1 MTTKLKT
8 KMAEHNELGKLG
20 EKLAKDFLAAK
31 GYQILEQNWVCGHKE
46 IDIIAMDGKELVIVE
61 VKTRRVMCLVEPEE
75 TVDKYKQCFLI
86 WAAEAY
92 IERNNLDVDVRFDI
106 VAIVIDKNNEHRIDH
121 IENAFYP
128 MLSR

>member
-1 MTTKLKT
+1 
-8 KMAEHNELGKLG
+8 MAEHNELGKLG
-20 EKLAKDFLAAK
+20 EKLAKDYLVAK

-61 VKTRRVMCLVEPEE
+61 VRTRRVQCLVDPEE
-75 TVDKYKQCFLI
+75 TVDKYKQRFLI

-121 IENAFYP
+121 IEDAFYP

>member
-1 MTTKLKT
+1 
-8 KMAEHNELGKLG
+8 MAEHNELGRLG
-20 EKLAKDFLAAK
+20 EQLARDFLIAK

-61 VKTRRVMCLVEPEE
+61 VKTRRVTFLVEPEE
-75 TVDKYKQCFLI
+75 TVDKYKQRFLI
-86 WAAEAY
+86 WATESY
-92 IERNNLDVDVRFDI
+92 VERNNLDVDVRFDI

-128 MLSR
+128 MLRR

>member
-1 MTTKLKT
+1 
-8 KMAEHNELGKLG
+8 MAEHNELGHLG
-20 EKLAKDFLAAK
+20 EKLAKDFLLAK

-61 VKTRRVMCLVEPEE
+61 VRTRRVQCLVEPEE
-75 TVDKYKQCFLI
+75 TVDKYKQRFLI

>member
-1 MTTKLKT
+1 
-8 KMAEHNELGKLG
+8 MAEHNELGRLG
-20 EKLAKDFLAAK
+20 EQLARDFLIAK

-61 VKTRRVMCLVEPEE
+61 VKTRRVTFLVEPEE
-75 TVDKYKQCFLI
+75 TVDKYKQRFLI

-128 MLSR
+128 MLRR

>member
-1 MTTKLKT
+1 
-8 KMAEHNELGKLG
+8 MAEHNELGKLG
-20 EKLAKDFLAAK
+20 EQLARDFLIAK

-61 VKTRRVMCLVEPEE
+61 VRARRVQCLIDPEE
-75 TVDKYKQCFLI
+75 TVDKYKQRFLI

-106 VAIVIDKNNEHRIDH
+106 VAIVIDKNNEHRIEH
-121 IENAFYP
+121 IEDAFYP
-128 MLSR
+128 MLSH

>member
-1 MTTKLKT
+1 
-8 KMAEHNELGKLG
+8 MAEHNELGKLG
-20 EKLAKDFLAAK
+20 EKLAKDYLVAK

-61 VKTRRVMCLVEPEE
+61 VRTRRVQCLVEPEE
-75 TVDKYKQCFLI
+75 TVDKYKQRFLI

-121 IENAFYP
+121 IEDAFYP
-128 MLSR
+128 MLSRR

>member
-1 MTTKLKT
+1 
-8 KMAEHNELGKLG
+8 MAEHNELGKLG
-20 EKLAKDFLAAK
+20 EKLAKDYLVAK

-46 IDIIAMDGKELVIVE
+46 IDIIAMDDKELVIVE
-61 VKTRRVMCLVEPEE
+61 VRTRRVQCLVEPEE
-75 TVDKYKQCFLI
+75 TVDKYKQRFLI

-121 IENAFYP
+121 IEDAFYP

>member
-1 MTTKLKT
+1 
-8 KMAEHNELGKLG
+8 MAEHNELGKLG

-46 IDIIAMDGKELVIVE
+46 IDIIALDGKELVIVE
-61 VKTRRVMCLVEPEE
+61 VRTRRVQCLVEPEE
-75 TVDKYKQCFLI
+75 TVDKYKQRFLI

-128 MLSR
+128 MLSRR

>member
-1 MTTKLKT
+1 
-8 KMAEHNELGKLG
+8 MAEHNELGHLG
-20 EKLAKDFLAAK
+20 EKLAKDYLVAK
-31 GYQILEQNWVCGHKE
+31 GYQIVEQNWVCGHKE
-46 IDIIAMDGKELVIVE
+46 IDIIALDGKELVIVE
-61 VKTRRVMCLVEPEE
+61 VKTRRVTYLVDPEE
-75 TVDKYKQCFLI
+75 TVDKYKQRFLI

-128 MLSR
+128 MLCR

>member
-1 MTTKLKT
+1 
-8 KMAEHNELGKLG
+8 MAEHNELGKLG

-75 TVDKYKQCFLI
+75 TVDKYKQRFLI